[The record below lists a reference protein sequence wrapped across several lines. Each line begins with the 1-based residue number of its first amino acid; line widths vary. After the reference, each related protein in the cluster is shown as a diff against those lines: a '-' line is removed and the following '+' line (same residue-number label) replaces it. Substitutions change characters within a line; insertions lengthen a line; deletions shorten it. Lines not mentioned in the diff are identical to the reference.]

1 VHAIKSPERAA
12 QRFAVWCG
20 DGSGGRPASEAAAAA
35 AAAVVV
41 RKLCAEARVLIT
53 HAAGAPAHPLSVENA
68 DTVCRAQRI

>member
-20 DGSGGRPASEAAAAA
+20 DGSGGRPASA